1 MPIIIPPPTIYT
13 DSCHHHSPNE
23 GKEFIAFWIALHLL
37 PMLWIIGSL
46 VVNLFKRNKYYHIIE
61 SNWEAWLIF
70 TILCAIDLIMLLSFI
85 VYKLI

>member
-1 MPIIIPPPTIYT
+1 MPIIMPPTIVYSNS
-13 DSCHHHSPNE
+13 DHHHRPGE
-23 GKEFIAFWIALHLL
+23 DKEFLAFWIALHLL

-61 SNWEAWLIF
+61 SNWEAWFIF

-85 VYKLI
+85 IYKLI

>member
-1 MPIIIPPPTIYT
+1 MPTYIPPPVIYSS
-13 DSCHHHSPNE
+13 DHHHRTGE
-23 GKEFIAFWIALHLL
+23 DKEILAFWIALHLI

-61 SNWEAWLIF
+61 SNCEAWLIF

>member
-1 MPIIIPPPTIYT
+1 MPIIIPPPTVYSN
-13 DSCHHHSPNE
+13 SCHHHSPNE
-23 GKEFIAFWIALHLL
+23 EKEFLAFWIALHLL

-61 SNWEAWLIF
+61 SNCEAWLIF